1 MSSDSSNR
9 SSSSRQ
15 RRTQRGT
22 SRGGGDLLKRV
33 KKLEKENKNLKKEQE
48 ENYSVLL
55 KTMNDLDE
63 TNHKITILYRA
74 LKKSTTFELPG
85 DDADF
90 R

>member
-9 SSSSRQ
+9 SGSSR
-15 RRTQRGT
+15 RRRT

-33 KKLEKENKNLKKEQE
+33 KKLEKENKNLKKEQD